1 MKAIDEYSVIV
12 LFISLL
18 HFLAFLPIWTEKH
31 GSNRVTM
38 VGVHY
43 FGGDSPECA
52 TSIPSRDV
60 QDYNTDRA

>member
-1 MKAIDEYSVIV
+1 MAVKE
-12 LFISLL
+12 LL
-18 HFLAFLPIWTEKH
+18 WTEKH
-31 GSNRVTM
+31 GSKRVTM